1 MSVRGGL
8 GTRHV
13 DTLRSADDWEQQGAG
28 KRGAAVCVCMIKRGV
43 AAAVEEEEE
52 EEEEEDEKDK
62 VVAGFFPPLF
72 PYIIHIYGYCIEGE
86 RED

>member
-28 KRGAAVCVCMIKRGV
+28 KRGAAVGVCMIKRGV
-43 AAAVEEEEE
+43 AAAVAV
-52 EEEEEDEKDK
+52 EEEDEKDK

-72 PYIIHIYGYCIEGE
+72 PYIIHVYGYCIEGE